1 MTTLKRIRNDHVRIV
16 RQFLSY
22 ADLSYSENGYIENM
36 IERVLTA
43 KMMMLHHLWFGS
55 TSKRERYRL
64 LERSVS

>member
-1 MTTLKRIRNDHVRIV
+1 MTTLKKIRNDHVRIV

-43 KMMMLHHLWFGS
+43 KMMSLHHHWFS

-64 LERSVS
+64 LERSVA